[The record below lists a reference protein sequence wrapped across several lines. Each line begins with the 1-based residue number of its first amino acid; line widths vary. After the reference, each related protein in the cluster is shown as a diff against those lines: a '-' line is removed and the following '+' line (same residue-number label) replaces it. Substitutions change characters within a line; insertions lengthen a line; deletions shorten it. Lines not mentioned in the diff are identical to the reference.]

1 MSSTSSP
8 SPLHSTVP
16 VTNNP
21 SQTFIPDALLW
32 QYYLAHASKTITAS
46 STDPAHTRM
55 WAESIPAIAFSS
67 AVVSHA
73 LMAFSAFCLCA
84 SPSSTS
90 RKPELRATAERHYYR
105 SVKLLRSSLTAAGER
120 EADVVLAC
128 AMVLIP
134 CSLALVGCDDRE
146 SFCVQDWACHLRG
159 WRMIGASIYG
169 EVGSAAKVI
178 PYPQP
183 GIPDADDLP
192 ERVLGGGDVWT
203 LSMPLMK
210 EIQGWWPGAV
220 ASLKSAVESHCWYS
234 AGDAANA
241 TVYTSAITALE
252 HVVDY
257 ILAYPVVNLFR
268 AVFIWP
274 IWVPPDFIQL
284 LAQHDD
290 LALAIYSHWLVLTM
304 TLEDLWW
311 LEGFGSGQI
320 ERLSGR
326 AARSEGS
333 EFDELWSWPVE
344 MLKARRIARG
354 DPGRR
359 HG

>member
-1 MSSTSSP
+1 M
-8 SPLHSTVP
+8 
-16 VTNNP
+16 
-21 SQTFIPDALLW
+21 
-32 QYYLAHASKTITAS
+32 
-46 STDPAHTRM
+46 
-55 WAESIPAIAFSS
+55 
-67 AVVSHA
+67 VSHA

-84 SPSSTS
+84 SPSSTP
-90 RKPELRATAERHYYR
+90 RRTELRATAERHYYR
-105 SVKLLRSSLTAAGER
+105 SVTLLRSSLATAGER

-146 SFCVQDWACHLRG
+146 SICVQDWACHLRG
-159 WRMIGASIYG
+159 WRKIGASIYG
-169 EVGSAAKVI
+169 EVGAAAKLI

-210 EIQGWWPGAV
+210 DIQGSWLGAV
-220 ASLKSAVESHCWYS
+220 AGLRSAVESHCWCS
-234 AGDAANA
+234 GGEAADS

-274 IWVPPDFIQL
+274 IWVSFDFIQL

-290 LALAIYSHWLVLTM
+290 LAMAIYSHWLVLTM

-320 ERLSGR
+320 ERLPGR

-333 EFDELWSWPVE
+333 GFDELWGWPVE
-344 MLKARRIARG
+344 MLKARCVAR
-354 DPGRR
+354 DVPERR
-359 HG
+359 DG

>member
-1 MSSTSSP
+1 
-8 SPLHSTVP
+8 
-16 VTNNP
+16 
-21 SQTFIPDALLW
+21 
-32 QYYLAHASKTITAS
+32 
-46 STDPAHTRM
+46 M

-84 SPSSTS
+84 SPSTTS
-90 RKPELRATAERHYYR
+90 RKTELRATAERHYYR

-159 WRMIGASIYG
+159 WRMIGKSIYG
-169 EVGSAAKVI
+169 EVGAPAKLI

-183 GIPDADDLP
+183 GIPDADYLP

-210 EIQGWWPGAV
+210 EIQGSWMGAV
-220 ASLKSAVESHCWYS
+220 ASLKSAVESSCWQFGGGY
-234 AGDAANA
+234 GDAADA
-241 TVYTSAITALE
+241 TVYTSAITSLE

-274 IWVPPDFIQL
+274 IWVSSDFIQL

-304 TLEDLWW
+304 ALEDLWW

-333 EFDELWSWPVE
+333 GFDELWGWPVE
-344 MLKARRIARG
+344 MLRARCVARKDQGRIDR
-354 DPGRR
+354 
-359 HG
+359 